1 MRAKRTDA
9 NHKAI
14 AKAFERIGYMVHH
27 TIGDWDLTVTI
38 NRDVYLI
45 EVKDP
50 KSPNLKRRNKG
61 DDLRDKGWPIHKV
74 MTEQDVK
81 EKFDTLL

>member
-9 NHKAI
+9 NLTDLVKALR
-14 AKAFERIGYMVHH
+14 KLGYLVNI
-27 TIGDWDLTVTI
+27 TNADWDLTVVH
-38 NRDVYLI
+38 RGKVLLL

-61 DDLRDKGWPIHKV
+61 DDLRDLGWPIHKV
-74 MTEQDVK
+74 MTLEEVLK
-81 EKFDTLL
+81 L